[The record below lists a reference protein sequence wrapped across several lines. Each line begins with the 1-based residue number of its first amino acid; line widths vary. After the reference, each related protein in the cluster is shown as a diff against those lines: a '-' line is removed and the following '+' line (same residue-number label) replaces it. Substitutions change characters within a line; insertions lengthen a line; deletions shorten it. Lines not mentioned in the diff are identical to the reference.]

1 MPAFSAEVPHALG
14 QPEATNR
21 LKGFIESVQ
30 QRFADQISSADGDWN
45 ENVLNFSMSTN
56 GITIK
61 GTLTVEQ
68 TTARVEGHLPLL
80 ATPFKGIIE
89 RSIAGEL
96 SQALA

>member
-1 MPAFSAEVPHALG
+1 MPAFRAEVPHSLG

-21 LKGFIESVQ
+21 LRDFIESVQ
-30 QRFADQISSADGDWN
+30 KRFADQISSVDGAWN
-45 ENVLNFSMSTN
+45 DNVLDFSLSTN

-61 GTLTVEQ
+61 GTLTVEESK
-68 TTARVEGHLPLL
+68 ARVDGQLPLL
-80 ATPFKGIIE
+80 ATPFKGMIE